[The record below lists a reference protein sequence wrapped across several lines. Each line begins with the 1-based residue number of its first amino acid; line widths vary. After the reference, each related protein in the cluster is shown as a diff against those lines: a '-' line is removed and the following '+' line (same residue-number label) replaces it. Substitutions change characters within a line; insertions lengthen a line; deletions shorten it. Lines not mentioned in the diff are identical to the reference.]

1 MSVIEQLREKAE
13 SQISRY
19 KALVSETDLTPEKV
33 SQAEALFAEIN
44 TTKEEV
50 KAAQEQEKKVSDLRA
65 AQEDLDTWM
74 KTPVAPVPFG
84 SDTSRAK
91 VIGTER
97 DGQTTIEQ
105 RVEGGV
111 AKWWVNDEG
120 DSLVSEKTIG
130 VINSTDYKDAFRTYL
145 RKGTR
150 GLSSPQIKVIQEGED
165 EGGGYLVPGDVLSRL
180 LDHKP
185 TPTRVLA
192 RTTQITTGRDRV
204 SVPRVNYDSDE
215 IYTTGIRVT
224 STGEVPASST
234 VHRVTEPLF
243 GRVTIPVHTYM
254 MSLPI
259 TNDML
264 EDTDFPLISWV
275 SGKFRETIDLTREDK
290 VINGDGINHPMGILM
305 NPGADNQPKWIG
317 SGNATELTEQGLLDI
332 GYTIPEQYDE
342 NCTYVFNK
350 RSAGKQIGSMRDGEN
365 RLVWNTGAL
374 NNGLSNA
381 TTKAHPLLGYDAIY
395 SAFMPDVAANAFPLI
410 LGDLSGYITVN
421 RIGFSIQV
429 LNEIEAQ
436 MNQKVIL
443 GRMRFGGGIAEPWK
457 IKIQKITTVADSDT

>member
-1 MSVIEQLREKAE
+1 MNATQLSEKAKE
-13 SQISRY
+13 RYRRY
-19 KALVSETDLTPEKV
+19 KAIIEDEANLTSEKV
-33 SQAEALFAEIN
+33 TEAEEIQ
-44 TTKEEV
+44 KELKGIREQIEGIQ
-50 KAAQEQEKKVSDLRA
+50 AQEKRVGDLKSA
-65 AQEDLDTWM
+65 GGEFEEWM
-74 KTPVAPVPFG
+74 NAPVTPVPFG
-84 SDTSRAK
+84 GPEPDAK
-91 VIGTER
+91 LLSTRR
-97 DGQTTIEQ
+97 DGQAEVEK
-105 RVEGGV
+105 RSEGGT

-120 DSLVSEKTIG
+120 DSLVSDKIIQTING
-130 VINSTDYKDAFRTYL
+130 RDYKDAFRTYL

-165 EGGGYLVPGDVLSRL
+165 EGGGYLVPGDVLARL

-215 IYTTGIRVT
+215 IYTTGVRVT
-224 STGEVPASST
+224 STGEIPASST

-290 VINGDGINHPMGILM
+290 VINGDGINHPLGLLAA
-305 NPGADNQPKWIG
+305 PGTDGHPKWIG
-317 SGNATELTEQGLLDI
+317 SGSATDLTEQGLIDI
-332 GYTIPEQYDE
+332 GFSIPEQYDE
-342 NCTYVFNK
+342 NAVFVFNK

-374 NNGLSNA
+374 DNGLSNA
-381 TTKAHPLLGYDAIY
+381 TTKAHRLLNYDQIY
-395 SAFMPDVAANAFPLI
+395 SAFMPDVAANAYPLI

-429 LNEIEAQ
+429 LNEVEAQ

-457 IKIQKITTVADSDT
+457 IKIQKVTTVASS